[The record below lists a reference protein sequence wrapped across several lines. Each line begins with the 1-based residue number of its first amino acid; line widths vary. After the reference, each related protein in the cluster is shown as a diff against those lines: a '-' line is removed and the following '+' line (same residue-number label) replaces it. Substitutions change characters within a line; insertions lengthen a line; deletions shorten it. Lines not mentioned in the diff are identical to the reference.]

1 MNLYL
6 LTQNVNTGYDTY
18 DSAIVAA
25 KDEDSARKINPSE
38 FSKFGGYNAWDWAI
52 SPEQVTVKLIGK
64 ATKGTLEGVILAS
77 FNAG

>member
-6 LTQNVNTGYDTY
+6 LTQDVNVWYDTF

-25 KDEDSARKINPSE
+25 KDEASARTITPSE
-38 FSKFGGYNAWDWAI
+38 SSKFGGDDWAR
-52 SPEQVTVKLIGK
+52 SPEQVKVKLIGK
-64 ATKGTLEGVILAS
+64 AVKGTLEGVVLAS

>member
-6 LTQNVNTGYDTY
+6 ITQDVNIWYDTF
-18 DSAIVAA
+18 DSVIVAA
-25 KDEDSARKINPSE
+25 KDEASARTIPPSE
-38 FSKFGGYNAWDWAI
+38 TSKFGGDDWAV